1 MERREMQ
8 MSKNKKKDKK
18 KVRAE
23 PKNFAQAWLVSDEA
37 YQTLCCANYTRLSDN
52 PEIQAAVNKICDL
65 ISSMTIH
72 QMQNTENGDTRIKDG
87 ISRLVDITPN
97 PYMTRKTF
105 MSVVVRILLLEGDGN
120 AVVAP
125 ETRNGYLH
133 SLNPIPP
140 GYVSFIPAAA
150 GYGYQVMING
160 VTYDPDTLLHFVIN
174 PSPDYPW
181 KGTGYRATLKDV
193 AKNLKQAAA
202 TKKGFMESKWKPPVI
217 IKVDST
223 SDELSNEEGR
233 KNILEQYIENT
244 EAGKPWVIPADMFEV
259 VSVKPLSLN
268 DLALTDGVTLDK
280 KTVAAILDVP
290 PFLVGAGEYKEAE
303 WNNFINTRI
312 RPLCN
317 ALEQEMTRK
326 ILISPERY
334 FKFNVRSLYSYDIEK
349 LSNVGCNLYTRGIMT
364 GNEVRD
370 WTGQSPKEGLDEL
383 IILENYIP
391 RGMIGDQ
398 KKLEQKG
405 GDGDE

>member
-1 MERREMQ
+1 M
-8 MSKNKKKDKK
+8 
-18 KVRAE
+18 
-23 PKNFAQAWLVSDEA
+23 
-37 YQTLCCANYTRLSDN
+37 
-52 PEIQAAVNKICDL
+52 
-65 ISSMTIH
+65 
-72 QMQNTENGDTRIKDG
+72 
-87 ISRLVDITPN
+87 
-97 PYMTRKTF
+97 
-105 MSVVVRILLLEGDGN
+105 
-120 AVVAP
+120 
-125 ETRNGYLH
+125 
-133 SLNPIPP
+133 
-140 GYVSFIPAAA
+140 
-150 GYGYQVMING
+150 
-160 VTYDPDTLLHFVIN
+160 
-174 PSPDYPW
+174 
-181 KGTGYRATLKDV
+181 
-193 AKNLKQAAA
+193 KQAAA

-223 SDELSNEEGR
+223 TEELSDEKGR
-233 KNILEQYIENT
+233 DNILNQYIENT
-244 EAGKPWVIPADMFEV
+244 EAGKPWVIPTDLFDV

-317 ALEQEMTRK
+317 ALEQELTKK
-326 ILISPERY
+326 ILLSPDRY

-349 LSNVGCNLYTRGIMT
+349 LANVGANLYTRGIMT

-391 RGMIGDQ
+391 QGMIGDQ

-405 GDGDE
+405 GNGDE

>member
-1 MERREMQ
+1 
-8 MSKNKKKDKK
+8 MSKSKKKEKK
-18 KVRAE
+18 RVRAE
-23 PKNFAQAWLVSDEA
+23 PKNTTAWLVSDEA
-37 YQTLCCANYTRLSDN
+37 YHTLCCTSYTRLSDN

-87 ISRLVDITPN
+87 ISRMVDITPN
-97 PYMTRKTF
+97 TYMTRKTF
-105 MSVVVRILLLEGDGN
+105 MSVVVRTMLLEGDGN
-120 AVVAP
+120 AVVVP
-125 ETRNGYLH
+125 ETRSGYLY
-133 SLNPIPP
+133 SLNPVPP
-140 GYVSFIPAAA
+140 GRVSFVPEAA
-150 GYGYQVMING
+150 GYGYEVIIDG
-160 VTYDPDTLLHFVIN
+160 IAYDPGTLLHFVIN
-174 PSPDYPW
+174 PSAEYPW
-181 KGTGYRATLKDV
+181 KGVGYRATLKEV

-223 SDELSNEEGR
+223 SEELSDEEGR
-233 KNILEQYIENT
+233 TNILDQYIKNT
-244 EAGKPWVIPADMFEV
+244 EAGKPWVIPADMFDV

-326 ILISPERY
+326 ILISTERY

-383 IILENYIP
+383 IILENFIP
-391 RGMIGDQ
+391 QGMIGDQ

-405 GDGDE
+405 GNIDE

>member
-1 MERREMQ
+1 
-8 MSKNKKKDKK
+8 MSKKKKKEK
-18 KVRAE
+18 REVRAD
-23 PKNFAQAWLVSDEA
+23 PKKTAWLLSDDA
-37 YQTLCCANYTRLSDN
+37 YNLLCCADYTRLSDN

-65 ISSMTIH
+65 VSSMTIH
-72 QMQNTENGDTRIKDG
+72 QMENTEKGDVRVKDG
-87 ISRLVDITPN
+87 LSRMLDITPN

-105 MSVVVRILLLEGDGN
+105 ISAIVRTLLLEGDGN
-120 AVVAP
+120 CVVYPRTEA
-125 ETRNGYLH
+125 GYLR
-133 SLNPIPP
+133 SLDPIPP
-140 GYVSFIPAAA
+140 GWVSFIPEAS
-150 GYGYQVMING
+150 GYGYVILMNG
-160 VTYDPDTLLHFVIN
+160 TVYDPQALLHFVIN
-174 PSPDYPW
+174 PSPEYPW
-181 KGTGYRATLKDV
+181 RGTGYRAALKDV

-217 IKVDST
+217 VKVDST
-223 SDELSNEEGR
+223 ADEISNKEGR
-233 KNILEQYIENT
+233 RSILREYIET
-244 EAGKPWVIPADMFEV
+244 TDAGEPWVIPADTIEV

-268 DLALTDGVTLDK
+268 DLALSDGVTLDK

-317 ALEQEMTRK
+317 ALEQELTRK
-326 ILISPERY
+326 ILISPNRY

-349 LSNVGCNLYTRGIMT
+349 LANVGCNLYTRGIMS

-391 RGMIGDQ
+391 QGMIGDQ

-405 GDGDE
+405 GEGNE

>member
-1 MERREMQ
+1 
-8 MSKNKKKDKK
+8 MSKKKKKEK
-18 KVRAE
+18 REVRAD
-23 PKNFAQAWLVSDEA
+23 PKKTAWLLSDDA
-37 YQTLCCANYTRLSDN
+37 YNLLCCGDYVKLSDN

-65 ISSMTIH
+65 VSSMTIH
-72 QMQNTENGDTRIKDG
+72 QMENTEKGDVRVKDG
-87 ISRLVDITPN
+87 ISRMLDITPN

-105 MSVVVRILLLEGDGN
+105 IAVIVRTLLLEGDGN
-120 AVVAP
+120 CVVYP
-125 ETRNGYLH
+125 QTEGGYLH
-133 SLNPIPP
+133 SFNPISP
-140 GYVSFIPAAA
+140 GRVSFIPLSNGD
-150 GYGYQVMING
+150 GYEILIDGKDYEPQE
-160 VTYDPDTLLHFVIN
+160 LLHFVLN
-174 PSPDYPW
+174 PSPEYPW
-181 KGTGYRATLKDV
+181 KGTGYRAALRDV

-217 IKVDST
+217 VKVDST
-223 SDELSNEEGR
+223 ADEITNKEGR
-233 KNILEQYIENT
+233 KNILREYIET
-244 EAGKPWVIPADMFEV
+244 TDAGEPWVIPADTIEV

-268 DLALTDGVTLDK
+268 DLALADGVTLDK

-317 ALEQEMTRK
+317 ALEQELTKK
-326 ILISPERY
+326 ILISPNRY

-349 LSNVGCNLYTRGIMT
+349 LANVGCNLYTRGIMS

-391 RGMIGDQ
+391 QGMIGDQ

-405 GDGDE
+405 GEDNG

>member
-1 MERREMQ
+1 M
-8 MSKNKKKDKK
+8 
-18 KVRAE
+18 
-23 PKNFAQAWLVSDEA
+23 
-37 YQTLCCANYTRLSDN
+37 
-52 PEIQAAVNKICDL
+52 
-65 ISSMTIH
+65 
-72 QMQNTENGDTRIKDG
+72 
-87 ISRLVDITPN
+87 
-97 PYMTRKTF
+97 
-105 MSVVVRILLLEGDGN
+105 
-120 AVVAP
+120 
-125 ETRNGYLH
+125 
-133 SLNPIPP
+133 
-140 GYVSFIPAAA
+140 
-150 GYGYQVMING
+150 
-160 VTYDPDTLLHFVIN
+160 
-174 PSPDYPW
+174 
-181 KGTGYRATLKDV
+181 
-193 AKNLKQAAA
+193 
-202 TKKGFMESKWKPPVI
+202 
-217 IKVDST
+217 
-223 SDELSNEEGR
+223 
-233 KNILEQYIENT
+233 
-244 EAGKPWVIPADMFEV
+244 IPADMFDV

-326 ILISPERY
+326 ILISTERY

-391 RGMIGDQ
+391 QGMIGDQ

-405 GDGDE
+405 GNGDE

>member
-1 MERREMQ
+1 
-8 MSKNKKKDKK
+8 MSKSKKRDKK

-23 PKNFAQAWLVSDEA
+23 PQKKSAGAWLVSDEA
-37 YQTLCCANYTRLSDN
+37 YQTLCCTSYTRLSDN

-87 ISRLVDITPN
+87 ISRMVDITPN

-105 MSVVVRILLLEGDGN
+105 VSSVVRTLLLEGDGN
-120 AVVAP
+120 AVVVP
-125 ETRNGYLH
+125 ETRNGYLY

-140 GYVSFIPAAA
+140 GYVGFIPEET
-150 GYGYQVMING
+150 GYGYRVLING
-160 VTYDPDTLLHFVIN
+160 VAHAPEALLHFVIN
-174 PSPDYPW
+174 PSTDYPW

-223 SDELSNEEGR
+223 SDELASEKGR
-233 KNILEQYIENT
+233 GSILEQYIENT

-303 WNNFINTRI
+303 WNNFVNTRI

-317 ALEQEMTRK
+317 ALEQELTRK
-326 ILISPERY
+326 LLISVERY

-391 RGMIGDQ
+391 QGMIGDQ

-405 GDGDE
+405 GDEVE